1 MTGVLRGQPKSTTRQ
16 RDLCGFVTGMVVLA
30 IVYGIWR
37 LA

>member
-1 MTGVLRGQPKSTTRQ
+1 MTGAPRSQPKSTTRQ
-16 RDLCGFVTGMVVLA
+16 RDLCGFITGLVILS